1 MTATRSAADETR
13 FRASGWWRDDTLCSL
28 VERHATIAPGR
39 TAVLSSGSPIRY
51 GELRAKA
58 RRLASALRALGVAPG
73 DVVAAQLPNSTE
85 FLLGYLASNLCGAIW
100 QTIHMPYRAADVAPI
115 LTHGGARVVIAPAA
129 TKDFSPAAM
138 MLELRAQ
145 APALEHVV
153 AVGGAVAGALDF
165 AALLD
170 TADDGLPAAA
180 RAEDPFVLL
189 YTSGTTSS
197 PKGVPIEARSFLS
210 NARMAADELGLA
222 PDSIVMSAAPFTHLY
237 GLFTLNLAFS
247 TGAAV
252 ALLPAF
258 SPPALAE
265 ALDRLRPTALFT
277 APAHVAACR
286 EAGLLTPERL
296 ASLSFVMISGSAC
309 PPELAR
315 ETQMLMPDGKVLQL
329 WGMSELQCG
338 AFTRPHDS
346 LDIRATTVGRASTGI
361 ELRVAGVDDAPV
373 APGTIGELQVRGC
386 SLFAGYLAND
396 EANAAA
402 FTADGWFRS
411 GDLATL
417 DADGNARLVG
427 RLKELINR
435 GGVKFN
441 PLDVEALLDRHPA
454 VMQSAIVP
462 MPDPVLGERA
472 CCFAVLRPGATLE
485 LDELLD
491 WLEQHGVGKLKW
503 PERFE
508 VIDAMPL
515 TPTRKVI
522 KGRLVRRLAD
532 AASNAP
538 QRRRPRP
545 GRRP

>member
-1 MTATRSAADETR
+1 MRAA
-13 FRASGWWRDDTLCSL
+13 GWWRDDTLCGL
-28 VERHATIAPGR
+28 VEQTAADAPDR
-39 TAVLSSGSPIRY
+39 VAVLSSDPPVRY
-51 GELRAKA
+51 AELWAKA
-58 RRLASALRALGVAPG
+58 RRLASALRRLGVGPG

-85 FLLGYLASNLCGAIW
+85 FLLGYLASNLCGAVW

-115 LTHGGARVVIAPAA
+115 LSHGGARVVIALAA
-129 TKDFSPAAM
+129 TKDFSPATM
-138 MLELRAQ
+138 MLELRAH
-145 APALEHVV
+145 APAVEHVV
-153 AVGGAVAGALDF
+153 AVGGTVAGALDF
-165 AALLD
+165 DTLVA

-180 RAEDPFVLL
+180 RAESPFVLL
-189 YTSGTTSS
+189 YTSGTTTA
-197 PKGVPIEARSFLS
+197 PKGVPIEARCFLS
-210 NARMAADELGLA
+210 NARMSANELGLTKA
-222 PDSIVMSAAPFTHLY
+222 SIVMSAAPFTHLY
-237 GLFTLNLAFS
+237 GLYTLNLVFS

-258 SPPALAE
+258 SPPALAD

-286 EAGLLTPERL
+286 ESRLLTPERL
-296 ASLSFVMISGSAC
+296 ASLSFIMISGSAC

-315 ETQMLMPDGKVLQL
+315 ETQALMPDGKVLQL

-338 AFTRPHDS
+338 AFTRPGDA
-346 LDIRATTVGRASTGI
+346 LDVRATTVGRASTGT
-361 ELRVAGVDDAPV
+361 ELRVADAGDAPV
-373 APGTIGELQVRGC
+373 PPGTAGELQVRGC
-386 SLFAGYLAND
+386 SMFAGYLAND

-402 FTADGWFRS
+402 FTVDGWFRT

-417 DADGNARLVG
+417 DADGHVRLVG

-472 CCFAVLRPGATLE
+472 CCFAVLRSGATLS
-485 LDELLD
+485 LDEMRFF
-491 WLEQHGVGKLKW
+491 LEQHGVGKLKW
-503 PERFE
+503 PERLE
-508 VIDAMPL
+508 VIDEMPL

-522 KGRLVRRLAD
+522 KGRLVQRLVDILA
-532 AASNAP
+532 
-538 QRRRPRP
+538 
-545 GRRP
+545 G